1 MKIDIRDLAFFVK
14 ANLRGLINDNWNTPA
29 GDMAYK
35 INNLIKDVSDNRY
48 GYFFGECYY
57 MPPIEITIKALQK
70 MFNANKRVLL
80 INSCIFGVYADDLD
94 NFNNLATNSHKRWR
108 NREKALKSVLLH
120 KD

>member
-35 INNLIKDVSDNRY
+35 INNLIKEVSDNRY

-80 INSCIFGVYADDLD
+80 INSYIFGVYADDIR
-94 NFNNLATNSHKRWR
+94 NIVSTPRWR
-108 NREKALKSVLLH
+108 TREKALKLIYRYRYE
-120 KD
+120 

>member
-1 MKIDIRDLAFFVK
+1 MEIKIDIRDLAFFVK
-14 ANLRGLINDNWNTPA
+14 VNLRGLINDNWNTPA

-80 INSCIFGVYADDLD
+80 INSCIFGVYADDIR
-94 NFNNLATNSHKRWR
+94 NIVSTPRWR
-108 NREKALKSVLLH
+108 TREKALKLIYRYRYE
-120 KD
+120 